1 MQRSRRV
8 WLAGPLMM
16 IVFTAVISLAA
27 RLTGTSSPIMVF
39 LSPSIAFA
47 VAWILAWDSAADATE
62 FAGAYASVLDV
73 LPFPASVTELPSGE
87 ILVAHASDDALL
99 DQVESIAGG

>member
-47 VAWILAWDSAADATE
+47 VAWILWWPILKPKTGFWLHSAIGIVFSAL
-62 FAGAYASVLDV
+62 VLAIEV
-73 LPFPASVTELPSGE
+73 KFSGR
-87 ILVAHASDDALL
+87 
-99 DQVESIAGG
+99 